1 MILDFPEA
9 KALRVLTPDARLLFA
24 TRIIRLFAFGLIS
37 ITLVLYLRQMGLS
50 EAEVG
55 LLTQLRHDDD
65 RIFQLPDRDHSQQ
78 PSLNSET

>member
-1 MILDFPEA
+1 MIFEFPEA
-9 KALRVLTPDARLLFA
+9 KVLRALTQDARLLFA

-37 ITLVLYLRQMGLS
+37 VMLVLYLRRVGLS

-65 RIFQLPDRDHSQQ
+65 RIFQLPDMDHLQQ
-78 PSLNSET
+78 PSLNSQT